1 MQMRRSRVA
10 GGLRRI
16 VALVALAAMAGLF
29 VCPTAACFGAFGWLP
44 RIQLVP
50 AVAAGAALVLVG
62 IAVSVA
68 LCGRLYCST
77 VCPLGILQ
85 DLFRNVVTFALFRC
99 VAKRPL
105 PRKLLIPP
113 VVLRA
118 IRLVFLLAFAAS
130 AFFGLF
136 AFLAPYGIFGRAA
149 ASFADGT
156 TTPVKVMALV
166 QLALILLATLWR
178 GRFWCNTVCPVGTFL
193 GLFSRFAVFRVRID
207 RTKCINCNLCVR
219 ACPNGCIPADKGKLV
234 DHSRCVSCFDC
245 AGVCGKGALTWR

>member
-1 MQMRRSRVA
+1 MGSTFSW
-10 GGLRRI
+10 LRR
-16 VALVALAAMAGLF
+16 VVALAALVAMVGLF
-29 VCPTAACFGAFGWLP
+29 VWPAVACFGAFGWLP

-50 AVAAGAALVLVG
+50 AVAAGSILVLAG

-85 DLFRNVVTFALFRC
+85 DVFRGLVTLAPFRK
-99 VAKRPL
+99 AARRPL
-105 PRKLLIPP
+105 PRALRIPP
-113 VVLRA
+113 AALRA
-118 IRLVFLLAFAAS
+118 IRLAFLVLFLTS

-136 AFLAPYGIFGRAA
+136 AVLAPYGIFGRAVASA
-149 ASFADGT
+149 ADFSV
-156 TTPVKVMALV
+156 TPVKVAALV
-166 QLALILLATLWR
+166 QLALILVATLWR

-207 RTKCINCNLCVR
+207 KAKCVNCNLCVR
-219 ACPNGCIPADKGKLV
+219 ACPNGCIPPDREKKV
-234 DHSRCVSCFDC
+234 DHSRCVSCFAC

>member
-1 MQMRRSRVA
+1 MRKKVCRIV
-10 GGLRRI
+10 GWLRRL
-16 VALVALAAMAGLF
+16 VALVSLTAMTGLF
-29 VCPTAACFGAFGWLP
+29 VCPAVACFKALDWLP

-50 AVAAGAALVLVG
+50 AVAAGFVLVLVG

-85 DLFRNVVTFALFRC
+85 DLFRDVVTLAPFRRA
-99 VAKRPL
+99 AKRPL
-105 PRKLLIPP
+105 PRKPLIPSAALR
-113 VVLRA
+113 VV
-118 IRLVFLLAFAAS
+118 RLVFLLAFVTS

-136 AFLAPYGIFGRAA
+136 AWLAPYGIFGRAA
-149 ASFADGT
+149 ASFSDGT
-156 TTPVKVMALV
+156 VTAVKALALGQV
-166 QLALILLATLWR
+166 ALILLATLWR

-207 RTKCINCNLCVR
+207 RAKCVNCNLCVR
-219 ACPNGCIPADKGKLV
+219 ACPNGCIPPDREKKV
-234 DHSRCVSCFDC
+234 DHSRCVSCLAC

>member
-1 MQMRRSRVA
+1 M
-10 GGLRRI
+10 
-16 VALVALAAMAGLF
+16 ALVALAVMVGLFACPTIAGL
-29 VCPTAACFGAFGWLP
+29 AAVGWLP

-50 AVAAGAALVLVG
+50 AVAAGSVIVLAG
-62 IAVSVA
+62 IGVSVA
-68 LCGRLYCST
+68 LCGRLYCSV

-85 DLFRNVVTFALFRC
+85 ELFRDVVTLVPFRR

-105 PRKLLIPP
+105 PRKFLIPSAALW
-113 VVLRA
+113 V
-118 IRLVFLLAFAAS
+118 IRLVFLVAFVAS

-136 AFLAPYGIFGRAA
+136 AWVAPYGIFGRAA

-156 TTPVKVMALV
+156 VTAVKALALG

-178 GRFWCNTVCPVGTFL
+178 GRFWCNTICPVGTFL

-207 RTKCINCNLCVR
+207 RAKCVNCNLCVR
-219 ACPNGCIPADKGKLV
+219 ACPNGCIPPDKGKKV
-234 DHSRCVSCFDC
+234 DHSRCVSCFAC

>member
-1 MQMRRSRVA
+1 MT
-10 GGLRRI
+10 
-16 VALVALAAMAGLF
+16 AMTGLF
-29 VCPTAACFGAFGWLP
+29 VCPAVAGFGTFGWLP
-44 RIQLVP
+44 RIQFVP
-50 AVAAGAALVLVG
+50 AVAAGAVLVLVG

-85 DLFRNVVTFALFRC
+85 DIFRDIVMFTPFRH

-113 VVLRA
+113 AALRA
-118 IRLVFLLAFAAS
+118 VRLVLLLAFVAS

-149 ASFADGT
+149 ASFADGKVT
-156 TTPVKVMALV
+156 AVKVLALG
-166 QLALILLATLWR
+166 QLALILLAALWR
-178 GRFWCNTVCPVGTFL
+178 GRFWCNTICPVGTFL

-207 RTKCINCNLCVR
+207 RTKCVNCNLCAR
-219 ACPNGCIPADKGKLV
+219 ACPNGCIPSDKEKNV
-234 DHSRCVSCFDC
+234 DHSRCVSCFAC